1 MNYKLFWIVPKDDYI
16 NPKSLENT
24 YNEYKT
30 WFKIFDIDFS
40 FISMKHIDVKI
51 EDDLGLYLNGN
62 NLIDGKTAFIISPP
76 NLNSQGLNFSLTLK
90 RLIKQSRNALILNQK
105 IADIDDMEW
114 DKSAQH
120 LFVHQLSV
128 PTLPLSLLGY
138 GCKFSHMMGD
148 FSKNNNHPLMLK
160 PNGSGMG
167 FGIIKSDT
175 FQQSISTAELI
186 STSNLI
192 YNITPYI
199 EGVID
204 VRLFFLKKELI
215 FIKTRSP
222 VENGYLGNTAFG
234 GKQVIYEKRTFNK
247 TFFKDFRESI
257 SKEIIRNSEI
267 IMNNS
272 GADIISIDW
281 LVKENQFYFNEM
293 CTAETGLTK
302 LPENIA
308 LKVFGNISSYIK
320 DKLC

>member
-1 MNYKLFWIVPKDDYI
+1 
-16 NPKSLENT
+16 
-24 YNEYKT
+24 
-30 WFKIFDIDFS
+30 
-40 FISMKHIDVKI
+40 
-51 EDDLGLYLNGN
+51 
-62 NLIDGKTAFIISPP
+62 
-76 NLNSQGLNFSLTLK
+76 
-90 RLIKQSRNALILNQK
+90 
-105 IADIDDMEW
+105 MEW

-120 LFVHQLSV
+120 LFVHQLGV

-138 GCKFSHMMGD
+138 GCKFSHMMSD

-167 FGIIKSDT
+167 FGIIKSDN

-199 EGVID
+199 EGVVD
-204 VRLFFLKKELI
+204 VRLFFIKKELV

-222 VENGYLGNTAFG
+222 VENGYLGNITFG
-234 GKQVIYEKRTFNK
+234 GKQVIYETREINER
-247 TFFKDFRESI
+247 FFKDFGESTA
-257 SKEIIRNSEI
+257 KEIIKNSEI

-293 CTAETGLTK
+293 CSAETGLTK

-308 LKVFGNISSYIK
+308 LKVFGTISSYIK